1 MVKQLLAICILVL
14 FIVGCKSEKK
24 EEVVATDC
32 ASSPACKESGEC
44 TDENGQCVVGSAN
57 DCAQSKVC
65 KTQGWC
71 SVTDVGGKRA
81 CKP

>member
-1 MVKQLLAICILVL
+1 MVKHLLATCMLVL
-14 FIVGCKSEKK
+14 FVVGCKGEKK
-24 EEVVATDC
+24 AEVVAADC
-32 ASSPACKESGEC
+32 ASSPACKEFGEC
-44 TDENGQCVVGSAN
+44 TEQNGQCVVGSAK

-71 SVTDVGGKRA
+71 SQTDVGGKRA